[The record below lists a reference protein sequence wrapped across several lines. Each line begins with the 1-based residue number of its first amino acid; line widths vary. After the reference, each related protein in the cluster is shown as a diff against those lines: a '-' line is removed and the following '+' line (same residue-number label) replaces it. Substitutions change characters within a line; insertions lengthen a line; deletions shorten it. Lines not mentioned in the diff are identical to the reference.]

1 MINIEGLQNYILD
14 NQTFAIFLAFIL
26 FISMYYFSEKS
37 VLILILFIGLFYLKD
52 NMIDEI
58 NKNTSNS
65 HTKIIEDNIR
75 SKRTINIHLSIQPII
90 DELSVFKKYN
100 RISYKKGLKNIQM
113 FSLLISDL
121 EKDDIYYWKQ
131 YYENAKLYLKNAVN
145 DFQSIGYSVPEETYN
160 DSLKYN
166 RNQSSKIQNEIGQL
180 TKKLYLNGN
189 HLLINLS
196 EKLNK
201 KYEKDVNMYHSPIV
215 NHNVSESN
223 TFTNNYDL
231 F

>member
-14 NQTFAIFLAFIL
+14 NQMFSLFLVFIL
-26 FISMYYFSEKS
+26 FISIYYFSEKS

-58 NKNTSNS
+58 NKNTSKIHKN
-65 HTKIIEDNIR
+65 IIEDNIR
-75 SKRTINIHLSIQPII
+75 TKRNINIHKSIQSII
-90 DELSVFKKYN
+90 DELSIYKKYN
-100 RISYKKGLKNIQM
+100 RISYKQGIKKIQM

-121 EKDDIYYWKQ
+121 EKDDIYDWKQ
-131 YYENAKLYLKNAVN
+131 YYENAKLYLKNSVN
-145 DFQSIGYSVPEETYN
+145 DFQSISYSVPEESYS

-166 RNQSSKIQNEIGQL
+166 KNSPSKIQTEIGQL

-189 HLLINLS
+189 HLLINIS
-196 EKLNK
+196 EKLNQ
-201 KYEKDVNMYHSPIV
+201 KYEKDINMYHSPVI

-223 TFTNNYDL
+223 SFTNNYDL